1 MKTIHWISSLLLL
14 TTGMLSVAIPAEAQE
29 PTQANGEM
37 GITFDGLV
45 DPNFGIRDPEAPK
58 NELTTDETYGKTTGP
73 LRIDF
78 VPNLN
83 FNSNKIVAGD
93 IDYAA
98 DALLFKDV
106 ISPRGYFIQ
115 VSDYREDRTG
125 WSLQVRQETQFI
137 NQSKANSQ
145 LNGAVLSF
153 DKSWTNT
160 PNGGSRHPDVSKEVI
175 RLNNIGETY
184 TLAKADK
191 GTGGGTWS
199 ITFGASHDNKNNE
212 TPTFSPRLD
221 EAGQPVIDSAKGN
234 QAVYMN
240 DAVHLSVPKGTDKE
254 PGTYSTVLTWII
266 SELP

>member
-1 MKTIHWISSLLLL
+1 MKKIHWIPALFLVTFGLFSTTSSA
-14 TTGMLSVAIPAEAQE
+14 TAYAEAA
-29 PTQANGEM
+29 TGDM

-58 NELTTDETYGKTTGP
+58 NELTTNEEYGKTTGP

-83 FNSNKIVAGD
+83 FNSNKIAEGD
-93 IDYAA
+93 IAYSA

-106 ISPRGYFIQ
+106 IAPRGYFIQ
-115 VSDYREDRTG
+115 VSDYREARTG
-125 WSLQVRQETQFI
+125 WSLQVRQETQFT
-137 NQSKANSQ
+137 NQSKKDSQ

-153 DKSWTNT
+153 DQSWVNT
-160 PNGGSRHPDVSKEVI
+160 VNGAGQYPAVSKEVV

-184 TLAKADK
+184 TLAQAEK

-199 ITFGASHDNKNNE
+199 ITFGASQDNKLGVS
-212 TPTFSPRLD
+212 PTLKPRLD
-221 EAGQPVIDSAKGN
+221 SSSKPVVDPINDN

-240 DAVHLSVPKGTDKE
+240 DAVRLSIPAKTKKE
-254 PGTYSTVLTWII
+254 PGTYTTVLTWII

>member
-1 MKTIHWISSLLLL
+1 MKKIHWIPALFLVTFSLFSTISS
-14 TTGMLSVAIPAEAQE
+14 TAAYAEDA
-29 PTQANGEM
+29 TGEM

-58 NELTTDETYGKTTGP
+58 NELITNGEYGKTTGP

-83 FNSNKIVAGD
+83 FNSNKIADGD
-93 IDYAA
+93 IAYSA

-106 ISPRGYFIQ
+106 IVPRGYFIQ
-115 VSDYREDRTG
+115 VSDYREARTG
-125 WSLQVRQETQFI
+125 WSLQVRQETQFT
-137 NQSKANSQ
+137 NQSKKDSQ

-153 DKSWTNT
+153 DQSWVNT
-160 PNGGSRHPDVSKEVI
+160 VNGSGQYPTISKEVV

-184 TLAKADK
+184 TLAQAGN

-199 ITFGASHDNKNNE
+199 IAFGSSQDNKLGL
-212 TPTFSPRLD
+212 TSTLQPRLD
-221 EAGQPVIDSAKGN
+221 RSNKPVTDSTNDN

-240 DAVHLSVPKGTDKE
+240 DAVRLSIPGKTAKE
-254 PGTYSTVLTWII
+254 PGTYTTVLTWII